1 MVKLRKKEIK
11 DGVVYYYQIEGAGEW
26 GELFL
31 DTKNNQNGWNKLA
44 EGDDADYDR
53 WRQKAYMKMRQ
64 FVKENANCLKRLNKI
79 DEAEQVC
86 ENIYTELNGTES
98 VQQQNR
104 AFVYI
109 ENLYAWISNYGN
121 NKKTIHLS

>member
-1 MVKLRKKEIK
+1 MGNLDEIRSITKRLLREGSPSLQQYEDAMPLCKEL
-11 DGVVYYYQIEGAGEW
+11 YEAFPETH
-26 GELFL
+26 ELW
-31 DTKNNQNGWNKLA
+31 DVQQ
-44 EGDDADYDR
+44 Y
-53 WRQKAYMKMRQ
+53 
-64 FVKENANCLKRLNKI
+64 ANCLKRLNKI

>member
-11 DGVVYYYQIEGAGEW
+11 DGVVYYYYQIEGPGEW

-64 FVKENANCLKRLNKI
+64 FVKENHFPEKDL
-79 DEAEQVC
+79 V
-86 ENIYTELNGTES
+86 
-98 VQQQNR
+98 
-104 AFVYI
+104 
-109 ENLYAWISNYGN
+109 AWG
-121 NKKTIHLS
+121 